1 MIAFTNRAF
10 MMNTNVITMQ
20 NIILFKCMIFLQ
32 LLKDY
37 FLVVLSCF
45 SWAIEVTSMLLLKK
59 IQSNQKL
66 KQIGHFGFF
75 IS

>member
-45 SWAIEVTSMLLLKK
+45 SWAIEVTCILLLKK

-66 KQIGHFGFF
+66 KQIGHSGFF

>member
-1 MIAFTNRAF
+1 

-45 SWAIEVTSMLLLKK
+45 SWAIEVTSILLKENSVK
-59 IQSNQKL
+59 PNIKADRSL
-66 KQIGHFGFF
+66 WILY
-75 IS
+75 